1 MENKEFVKQM
11 IALNKTAF
19 DNSFRA
25 MATVYEQNEKNG
37 SNAENDG
44 IKPVKQFK
52 QNLAGGS
59 SSCCRGG
66 YDLFLNLL

>member
-25 MATVYEQNEKNG
+25 MATVYEQNEKMVQMLKTTG
-37 SNAENDG
+37 
-44 IKPVKQFK
+44 
-52 QNLAGGS
+52 
-59 SSCCRGG
+59 
-66 YDLFLNLL
+66 